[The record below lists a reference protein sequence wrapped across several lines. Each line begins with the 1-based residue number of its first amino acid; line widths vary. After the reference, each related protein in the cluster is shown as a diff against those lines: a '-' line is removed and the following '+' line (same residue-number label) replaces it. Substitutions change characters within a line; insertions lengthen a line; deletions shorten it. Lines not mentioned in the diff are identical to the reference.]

1 MLYVLCFS
9 DDHPGDNLQGMAGR
23 PVSWELLFHSLML
36 YHENLR
42 RDLPSPE
49 AASLYRH
56 PPTRGITQREVDGL
70 TSYLELLTTIITW
83 VRHRGFKKIH

>member
-1 MLYVLCFS
+1 M
-9 DDHPGDNLQGMAGR
+9 QGMAGR

-83 VRHRGFKKIH
+83 VCCVLSTPGCLEHTFTVIIFI